1 MIRELFARL
10 SSPLPRWEGVGVS
23 LLFLLWSASLTAQT
37 TVTDPFPDVPYRQYY
52 GNMLLTVKA
61 MMNGKALTGDVVIAV
76 YHGNEIRGK
85 DSPTDAS
92 RPGVTYLTVYGNYE
106 PDRLHFKIAVGG
118 TIYEVDPGDLVYEFN
133 GVVGT
138 FSNPYII
145 NVPAPGTTTPGDANG
160 DGSVDIADAVAI
172 VNYVVGKPNTSFNL
186 TAADANGDNDVDIAD
201 AVHIVNLVVGKIK
214 K

>member
-1 MIRELFARL
+1 M
-10 SSPLPRWEGVGVS
+10 S
-23 LLFLLWSASLTAQT
+23 LLLLLWSASLTAQT
-37 TVTDPFPDVPYRQYY
+37 TNQVTDPFPDVPYRQYY
-52 GNMLLTVKA
+52 GNMLLTAKA
-61 MMNGKALTGDVVIAV
+61 VMNGEVLTGDVVIAV

-85 DSPTDAS
+85 DSPTDADH
-92 RPGVTYLTVYGNYE
+92 PGVTYLTVYGNYE